1 MTPLSIIVLIFI
13 FGLLIFV
20 HELGHFMAAKRAG
33 VKVEEFGF
41 GFPPRI
47 FGVKRGETIY
57 SLNLLPLGGF
67 VKIFGEA
74 GEGEGDPRSFISKK
88 LGTRAGIVAA
98 GVTMNVIL
106 AVFLL
111 SVGHTVGLPTIVD
124 ETVQNNFRDVK
135 IQIAQVVSASP
146 AAEADLKLGDVI
158 VRIKAGEKAVEGLK
172 IEDFQ
177 NFIKTNAGQEV
188 VFTIQRGGE
197 TIEKTLVPRVSPPPG
212 EGATGIAMVKTAIVS
227 YPWYLAVWKGIESTF
242 TLTIALVSG
251 FYWILKGLILKG
263 TLIAEVAGP
272 VGIAVLI
279 SETTKLGFNYVLQF
293 AAVLSINLAIINFL
307 PFPALDGGRLIF
319 FGIEKIKGSPV
330 NPKVEKIIHAAGFA
344 LLILLMFVVTFR
356 DITKYIF

>member
-41 GFPPRI
+41 GFPPRL

-67 VKIFGEA
+67 VKIFGEE

-88 LGTRAGIVAA
+88 LGTRAVIVAA
-98 GVTMNVIL
+98 GVTMNFVL

-111 SVGHTVGLPTIVD
+111 SVGHTVGLPIIVD
-124 ETVQNNFRDVK
+124 ETV
-135 IQIAQVVSASP
+135 
-146 AAEADLKLGDVI
+146 
-158 VRIKAGEKAVEGLK
+158 EKA
-172 IEDFQ
+172 
-177 NFIKTNAGQEV
+177 
-188 VFTIQRGGE
+188 
-197 TIEKTLVPRVSPPPG
+197 LVPRVSPPPG
-212 EGATGIAMVKTAIVS
+212 EGAIGIAMVKTAIVS
-227 YPWYLAVWKGIESTF
+227 HPWYIAIWKGIESVF
-242 TLTIALVSG
+242 SLTIALVSG

-319 FGIEKIKGSPV
+319 FGIEKVKGSPV
-330 NPKVEKIIHAAGFA
+330 NPKVEKYIHMAGFA
-344 LLILLMFVVTFR
+344 LLILLMLVVTFK